1 MILYSDNIVKN
12 GEQCVLKFSITKTTN
27 KIFLGGELSVYHCD
41 KLILSDKIL
50 SSNISINLPPFSENV
65 LNYSVVL
72 TKGKKRLSFPYT
84 VSKLNETDPY
94 IVCDIDFTLSST
106 NIFLYA
112 TNNILHIK
120 TIYSSQEV
128 LNDLSE
134 KYRIIYLTGRY
145 DKYARV
151 TKLWLDKNKYP
162 AGAIIARKKELKQNL
177 EEFKTYELKRIMSI
191 CGKAVGIGDLKSDI
205 IAYKKTGIIPVKI
218 KHPPLFY
225 SRKGNY
231 KFIDGYYLVRSWK
244 GIDRL
249 FSDKKFFN
257 VFESK

>member
-12 GEQCVLKFSITKTTN
+12 GEQSVLNFSITN
-27 KIFLGGELSVYHCD
+27 KIFLGGELSVFHSD

-50 SSNISINLPPFSENV
+50 STNISIDLPAYEENV
-65 LNYSVVL
+65 INYNVIL
-72 TKGKKRLSFPYT
+72 TKGKKRLSFPYAAL
-84 VSKLNETDPY
+84 KLNEADPY

-112 TNNILHIK
+112 TNNILHIR

-145 DKYARV
+145 DKYTRL
-151 TKLWLDKNKYP
+151 TKLWLEKNRYP
-162 AGAIIARKKELKQNL
+162 TGPIIARRKELKQNL

-191 CGKAVGIGDLKSDI
+191 CDKAVGIGDLRSDI

-218 KHPPLFY
+218 NHPPLFY

-249 FSDKKFFN
+249 FSDKNFFN

>member
-1 MILYSDNIVKN
+1 MVLYSDNIVKN
-12 GEQCVLKFSITKTTN
+12 GEQCALNFSITN
-27 KIFLGGELSVYHCD
+27 KKFLGGELSVYHCD
-41 KLILSDKIL
+41 KLVLSDKIR
-50 SSNISINLPPFSENV
+50 STNVSVNLPPFSEKA
-65 LNYSVVL
+65 LNYKVIL
-72 TKGKKRLSFPYT
+72 TKGKKRFLFPYT
-84 VSKLNETDPY
+84 ASKLNESDPY

-145 DKYARV
+145 NKYTRL
-151 TKLWLDKNKYP
+151 TKLWLEKNKYP
-162 AGAIIARKKELKQNL
+162 IGAIISRKKELKQNL

-191 CGKAVGIGDLKSDI
+191 CDKAVGIGDLKSDI
-205 IAYKKTGIIPVKI
+205 TAYKKTGIIPVKI

-225 SRKGNY
+225 SRKGDY
-231 KFIDGYYLVRSWK
+231 KFIDGYYHVRSWK
-244 GIDRL
+244 GIDKL